1 MKIKHNSLKFFVLF
15 YILIILLTSF
25 PYIHPKQANAV
36 TLEELADKISKL
48 SSEEEKLLEEI
59 VSLESQI
66 NQKAIEIAE
75 SQQKL
80 DNFEVELNELHKRE
94 SEIEKNIK
102 SLQEELEK
110 NAVNSYK
117 YGSDKIAML
126 IISAKDL
133 NEVSRVIYLYR
144 RMIKSNISLIQSLE
158 DEKEMYEMIF
168 RKSEDTREKIKNLNE
183 ELTNEKNKLE
193 GYLAEKQNL
202 LNQVKGERENFEG
215 ILADIKER
223 INQIQSPQGAT
234 LVGEWDM
241 VATAYYSGGGGL
253 SGNSITAIGLRVKKG
268 IVAVDPK
275 VIPLGTKL
283 YIPGYGEALAAD
295 TGGWVKGDRIDL
307 AFDSLEECYRF
318 GRRKVKVYLVQ
329 K

>member
-1 MKIKHNSLKFFVLF
+1 MKIKHNFLKFFVVF
-15 YILIILLTSF
+15 FILIIILTLF
-25 PYIHPKQANAV
+25 LYIHPKQAIAV
-36 TLEELADKISKL
+36 TLQELADKISKL

-66 NQKAIEIAE
+66 SQKTMEIAD

-80 DNFEVELNELHKRE
+80 DNFEVELDELHKRE
-94 SEIEKNIK
+94 SEIEKNIE
-102 SLQEELEK
+102 SLQKELEK
-110 NAVNSYK
+110 NAINSYK
-117 YGSDKIAML
+117 YGSDKLAML

-133 NEVSRVIYLYR
+133 NEASRVIYFYR
-144 RMIKSNISLIQSLE
+144 RMIKNNISLIQSLE
-158 DEKEMYEMIF
+158 DEKETYEMIF
-168 RKSEDTREKIKNLNE
+168 RKSEETREKIKNLNE

-193 GYLAEKQNL
+193 SYLTEKQNL
-202 LNQVKGERENFEG
+202 LNQVKGEKANFES
-215 ILADIKER
+215 ILAGIKER
-223 INQIQSPQGAT
+223 INQIQPPQGAT

-241 VATAYYSGGGGL
+241 TATAYYSGGGGL

-295 TGGWVKGDRIDL
+295 TGGWIKGDRIDL